1 MFGMKRE
8 LFIHFSFWFAFFVF
22 IAVFKQYFALV
33 YWQFWLGGLLG
44 VILPDIDHIIYVYF
58 IKPTDLTSQRVN
70 YLVNK
75 KELLRSV
82 ELLYETRNERKG
94 LIFHTIFFQL
104 IFFIL
109 TFWMLSS
116 SGSYFGR
123 GLVLSFILHLS
134 VDQLIDL
141 TELKNLENWFTY
153 LPFKLDFN
161 QCKKYWIASTA
172 VIVLLGVL
180 M

>member
-1 MFGMKRE
+1 MKRE
-8 LFIHFSFWFAFFVF
+8 LFIHFSFWLFFFV
-22 IAVFKQYFALV
+22 IVAVVKQYFALN
-33 YWQFWLGGLLG
+33 YWLFWLGGLLG
-44 VILPDIDHIIYVYF
+44 VILPDIDHLIYVYF
-58 IKPTDLTSQRVN
+58 IKPTDLSSQRIN

-75 KELLRSV
+75 KELSRSV
-82 ELLYETRNERKG
+82 ELMYETRSERRG

-104 IFFIL
+104 IFFVL
-109 TFWMLSS
+109 TFWILSS

-141 TELKNLENWFTY
+141 NDLKSLENWFTH
-153 LPFKLDFN
+153 LPFRFDFKQSKN
-161 QCKKYWIASTA
+161 YWIISTV
-172 VIVLLGVL
+172 VILLFGAL

>member
-1 MFGMKRE
+1 MKRE
-8 LFIHFSFWFAFFVF
+8 LFIHFSFWFFFFVF
-22 IAVFKQYFALV
+22 VAVVKHYFALN
-33 YWQFWLGGLLG
+33 YWSFWLGGLVG
-44 VILPDIDHIIYVYF
+44 IILPDIDHLIYVYF
-58 IKPTDLTSQRVN
+58 VKPTDLSSQRIN

-75 KELLRSV
+75 KELSRSV
-82 ELLYETRNERKG
+82 ELLYETRSERRG

-123 GLVLSFILHLS
+123 GLVLSFIFHLS

-141 TELKNLENWFTY
+141 NDIKNLENWFTY
-153 LPFKLDFN
+153 LPFKLDFKQSKN
-161 QCKKYWIASTA
+161 YWIISTA
-172 VIVLLGVL
+172 VILLLGFA